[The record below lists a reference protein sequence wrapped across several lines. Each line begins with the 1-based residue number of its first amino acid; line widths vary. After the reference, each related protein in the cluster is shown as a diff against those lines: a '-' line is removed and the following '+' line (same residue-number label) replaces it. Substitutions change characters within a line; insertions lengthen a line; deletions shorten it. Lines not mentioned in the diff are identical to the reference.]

1 MIVQLG
7 KASVTWT
14 RADLE
19 AKLAGHARVL
29 IDVGTGDG
37 RFVYRS
43 AGAHPDTYCI
53 GVDPAGERMREVS
66 WRASRKPARGG
77 RPNALFVVASVQALP
92 EELAGLAHTL
102 TLNFPWASLLSA
114 LVLPEAPVLEALR
127 RLVRPGGELI
137 ALLNQSVFDD
147 RPYAARLGLP
157 ELSDAW
163 IDDALRPAYRAAGF
177 EIRASE
183 LVDGEVPHQTS
194 WGQHLTLASGRRTR
208 LLTAEA
214 IGGSA
219 SAAPG

>member
-7 KASVTWT
+7 KTSLSWT
-14 RADLE
+14 RADVE
-19 AKLAGHARVL
+19 AKIAGYPRVL

-43 AGAHPDTYCI
+43 AGAHPDTFCI

-66 WRASRKPARGG
+66 WRASRKVARGG
-77 RPNALFVVASVQALP
+77 RPNALFVVASVQTLP
-92 EELAGLAHTL
+92 EELSGLAHTL

-114 LVLPEAPVLEALR
+114 LVLPEPPVLEALR

-147 RPYAARLGLP
+147 RPYATRLGLP

-163 IDDALRPAYRAAGF
+163 IEETLRPAYLAAGF
-177 EIRASE
+177 AIRE
-183 LVDGEVPHQTS
+183 TRMVEGEVPHQTS

-214 IGGSA
+214 IGGA
-219 SAAPG
+219 EPG